1 MFNFCHICDVWCA
14 EVSLNG
20 MHLCFFFYFIFYSA
34 STKGTFTGAHR
45 RTLGVPLR
53 DYETDHFLQLAF
65 VDLFPYGK
73 GGPEPTGSFKICGPY
88 LAHLLNLGGRREFQ
102 QSPNYIFYAYS
113 WKMKNRAGTLSY
125 LATNNG
131 QTDDSP
137 VRISVADAREFLEYI
152 EQQPTRRGGRGRN
165 GAPTDLDGLITE
177 TKMKMLLNKLLPYA
191 YLLAGTE
198 LFMRAERKKL
208 LSMISSPVT
217 NWNAMWAY
225 FFTEAQTDVYLS
237 ELYDNALTSAR
248 DISIDAVP
256 PNASVADRQRVSD
269 ALTKKDRAVLLRY
282 HPLLSARLHVAQ
294 QTVFW
299 KCIVHGKSQPF
310 GVVKDFW
317 RRVEFQERGT
327 PHSHNL
333 INIAVSKDGINE
345 NSLSSCGD
353 PVIDAKQL
361 QLVKDAVCNVSTA
374 RLQPRHV
381 TDFKELPTE
390 DPVSHDHLRAAEHE
404 YRWNPDRTTYFKDLT
419 HPCRERFS
427 AFGRDF
433 TFNPIT
439 GEIPDEQVQ
448 SLFRRLQIANQMH
461 VCRGSCFKY
470 CKQGQPQVCRYE
482 FIKAVVEGNYTAAVI
497 INCRDRRGR
506 IRIRVDPPRTN
517 GNLNVCAAS
526 PLIVLACKGNHDIQY
541 IANKSGGAEYVSKYA
556 SKTDTP
562 DSRSLINAV
571 SRRLALRT
579 VQLQPGEQLAFRT
592 TLRVVANALIT
603 ANQIGSVHACYVI
616 SHSSKLVQS
625 SRKHIFVSALI
636 RSEFHAVPAQ
646 FNVDLLNNMDEDD
659 DAIVDD
665 VRTQFGKRDAYY
677 EFYKHHCVKYGDCD
691 VDYHCFCTFYNL
703 YQAKPS
709 TVTPVGLLHKIT
721 VDSEHGF
728 ITSAPQ
734 SFIFN
739 NVSVT
744 FFLEVSLIGMHCLF
758 VVEVSLIGLYFM
770 VKTLNV
776 IVGSKFSKHLYI

>member
-1 MFNFCHICDVWCA
+1 MHFFVLLCD

-20 MHLCFFFYFIFYSA
+20 MHIIQQHIPQYCHYYFS
-34 STKGTFTGAHR
+34 STKSGAFAGAHR

-73 GGPEPTGSFKICGPY
+73 GGPEPTGSFKVSGPY

-113 WKMKNRAGTLSY
+113 WKMKNRSGTLSY
-125 LATNNG
+125 LATKNG
-131 QTDDSP
+131 QTDDTP

-165 GAPTDLDGLITE
+165 GAPSDLNSLITE

-198 LFMRAERKKL
+198 LFMRSERKKL

-225 FFTEAQTDVYLS
+225 FFTEAQTDVFLS
-237 ELYDNALTSAR
+237 ELYDNAVTSAR
-248 DISIDAVP
+248 DV
-256 PNASVADRQRVSD
+256 SVDSLPHYATLDERQRVSD
-269 ALTKKDRAVLLRY
+269 KLSKKDRAVLLRY
-282 HPLLSARLHVAQ
+282 HPLLSARLHAAQ

-299 KCIVHGKSQPF
+299 KYIVHGKSQPF
-310 GVVKDFW
+310 GVVKDYW

-333 INIAVSKDGINE
+333 INIEITKNGINE
-345 NSLSSCGD
+345 NSLSNTGNAEL
-353 PVIDAKQL
+353 DAAQI
-361 QLVKDAVCNVSTA
+361 QLVKDAICSVATA
-374 RLQPRHV
+374 RLQPRHAN
-381 TDFKELPTE
+381 DFTELPEE
-390 DPVSHDHLRAAEHE
+390 DSESHEHLRNAERD
-404 YRWNPDRTTYFKDLT
+404 YRWNPDRTTYFKDKN
-419 HPCRERFS
+419 HPCRERFT

-433 TFNPIT
+433 YFNPAT

-461 VCRGSCFKY
+461 VCHESCFKY
-470 CKQGQPQVCRYE
+470 CKAGQPRICRYE
-482 FIKAVVEGNYTAAVI
+482 FIKAVIDGNYTAAVI

-526 PLIVLACKGNHDIQY
+526 PLIVLGCRGNHDVQY

-556 SKTDTP
+556 SKSDTP

-579 VQLQPGEQLAFRT
+579 VQLAPGEELTFRS
-592 TLRVVANALIT
+592 TLRIVCNALVT

-625 SRKHIFVSALI
+625 SRSHVYISGLI
-636 RSEFHAVPAQ
+636 RHEFTAVPAQ
-646 FNVDLLNNMDEDD
+646 FNADILNNMEDD
-659 DAIVDD
+659 ADAIVDNI
-665 VRTQFGKRDAYY
+665 RTQFGKRDAYY
-677 EFYKHHCVKYGDCD
+677 EFYKHHCVKYGDCE
-691 VDYHCFCTFYNL
+691 VDFHCFCTFYKL
-703 YQAKPS
+703 YEAKATTS
-709 TVTPVGLLHKIT
+709 TSVGLQHKIT
-721 VDSEHGF
+721 VDKEHGF
-728 ITSAPQ
+728 ITSIPQ
-734 SFIFN
+734 SFN
-739 NVSVT
+739 LHNVSSFVLM
-744 FFLEVSLIGMHCLF
+744 FVSVCA
-758 VVEVSLIGLYFM
+758 V
-770 VKTLNV
+770 
-776 IVGSKFSKHLYI
+776 